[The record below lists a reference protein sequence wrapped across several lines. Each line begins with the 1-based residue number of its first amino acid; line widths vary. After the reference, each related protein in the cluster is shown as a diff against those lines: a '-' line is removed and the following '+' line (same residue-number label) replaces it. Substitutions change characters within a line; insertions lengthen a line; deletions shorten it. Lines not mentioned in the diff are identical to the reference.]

1 LKPSLERGVAV
12 LIEHNEQI
20 GVFGGDIGDADVP
33 FSVIER
39 SLV

>member
-1 LKPSLERGVAV
+1 MEPILKRGVAV
-12 LIEHNEQI
+12 LIEHNEKI